1 MQPVSLPLPQTI
13 EPRWP
18 VALTIGVV
26 LVLLTVLPDRIRLFP
41 GWVTYLL
48 GLGIL
53 VALVL
58 VPLPGGKLRSLRL
71 ERWVTLLFCLCVDAG
86 TLVGLRH
93 LLIEMFDPSGE
104 LGGLELSTSSVT
116 VWVLGILIFA
126 LVYWQ
131 GDRGGPES
139 RRRDQSTHPDWL
151 FPQADLEHILPH
163 WQPTFVDYLFLAYPT
178 ATAFSPQAKLMLMA
192 QSLTSLV
199 TILVVVS
206 RAINILG
213 S

>member
-1 MQPVSLPLPQTI
+1 M
-13 EPRWP
+13 
-18 VALTIGVV
+18 ALTIGVV

-71 ERWVTLLFCLCVDAG
+71 EQWVTLLFCLCVDAG

-104 LGGLELSTSSVT
+104 LGGLACIIHE
-116 VWVLGILIFA
+116 
-126 LVYWQ
+126 
-131 GDRGGPES
+131 
-139 RRRDQSTHPDWL
+139 
-151 FPQADLEHILPH
+151 
-163 WQPTFVDYLFLAYPT
+163 AY
-178 ATAFSPQAKLMLMA
+178 Q
-192 QSLTSLV
+192 
-199 TILVVVS
+199 
-206 RAINILG
+206 
-213 S
+213 